1 MSALAIPLTNYI
13 NTNCSGIVNSDLI
26 SSAGNLLCSFSSAQI
41 ASVTSAMFTS
51 AISTLSGISLICPN
65 MASWYSLAKTN
76 PNYGSA
82 LYTSISSLSELGSVI
97 SGITTADIQLV
108 SADSINS
115 ITTNAL
121 KYMPA
126 ATINV
131 LSSAQLAGLAID
143 QVSSLLNSPNYA
155 SFSSNITSSLQIL
168 VTGSSATATTPTTKT
183 PTSSANFNYSFKH
196 SFGLYSFILFIV
208 ILY

>member
-1 MSALAIPLTNYI
+1 
-13 NTNCSGIVNSDLI
+13 
-26 SSAGNLLCSFSSAQI
+26 
-41 ASVTSAMFTS
+41 MFTS

-65 MASWYSLAKTN
+65 MASWYALAKTN
-76 PNYGSA
+76 PNYGST

-97 SGITTADIQLV
+97 SGITTADMQLV

-115 ITTNAL
+115 VTTNGL
-121 KYMPA
+121 KFMPA

-155 SFSSNITSSLQIL
+155 SFSSNITNSLQTL
-168 VTGSSATATTPTTKT
+168 VTGSSASTTTITATPTN
-183 PTSSANFNYSFKH
+183 SANSLYSFKNY
-196 SFGLYSFILFIV
+196 FGLYSFILFI
-208 ILY
+208 ILH